1 MAQMPDVALTAVPG
15 RRRWTLDLAKEIE
28 RRGFGGV
35 YCPSFGDGLGLCEAV
50 ALETTTLR
58 MGTSIAIIY
67 SRNPFDYAQT
77 ASFIHEVSDGRFTFG
92 IGVSHGPTHDRMNLK
107 PGRPLTDM
115 RLFIEQLRAAEQQ
128 TGPLPPVVLATLRD
142 KMVDLASEI
151 AQGAVW
157 ANAARSRMKRSL
169 DRLTPEQRGSIAG
182 GADATGDNAPKS
194 KDDFY
199 IGNMIPTCIDDD
211 REAAANV
218 MRRTLVGY
226 VSLPNYNNYWSD
238 AGYAEEMAAIRDAIA
253 AGQRE
258 RIPGLM
264 SDRWLSDVT
273 LFGNARDV
281 REGVEAWQDAGVK
294 SVILVPS
301 STRGG
306 QRQAFEEL
314 FAAFA

>member
-1 MAQMPDVALTAVPG
+1 
-15 RRRWTLDLAKEIE
+15 
-28 RRGFGGV
+28 
-35 YCPSFGDGLGLCEAV
+35 
-50 ALETTTLR
+50 

-107 PGRPLTDM
+107 VGRPLTDM
-115 RLFIEQLRAAEQQ
+115 RLFVQQLRAAEQQ

-142 KMVDLASEI
+142 KMLDLASEI
-151 AQGAVW
+151 ANGAVW

-169 DRLTPEQRGSIAG
+169 DRLTAEQRAG
-182 GADATGDNAPKS
+182 
-194 KDDFY
+194 DFY

-218 MRRTLVGY
+218 MRRTLAGY

-238 AGYAEEMAAIRDAIA
+238 AGYADEMAAIRDAIA
-253 AGQRE
+253 AGERE

-273 LFGNARDV
+273 LYGSAREV

-306 QRQAFEEL
+306 QRQAFAEL
-314 FAAFA
+314 FEAFA